1 SNGSNVGLLPFPVS
15 ECYVLLRFGGRYDWL
30 EEKGYMMRP
39 RYRPG
44 WKASWLDKPHSF
56 QCAEDAL
63 VLPCRCM
70 DARRTSDS
78 QVVALKRVKSSSDEA
93 RISKMFSSQKH
104 AENPANHC
112 IPLLDVLQLSMRT
125 MYSDQY
131 HPADLSKKYDWSGE
145 ASYESRTCHPP
156 RYYLIDFGFSK
167 IYDPGEERPPEEPI
181 MRYFGF
187 EVSIW
192 YSWSEILET
201 ACEGQDSV

>member
-1 SNGSNVGLLPFPVS
+1 MPLPSKESLRRRSS
-15 ECYVLLRFGGRYDWL
+15 EDSVEWFQRRIAAVPGFEVLRAAEIWWDQRYDWL

-63 VLPCRCM
+63 VLPYRCM

-112 IPLLDVLQLSMRT
+112 IPLLDVLQVPESDEVVLVMPWMCPVNDPPFRT
-125 MYSDQY
+125 I
-131 HPADLSKKYDWSGE
+131 GE
-145 ASYESRTCHPP
+145 V
-156 RYYLIDFGFSK
+156 LQFFQ
-167 IYDPGEERPPEEPI
+167 
-181 MRYFGF
+181 
-187 EVSIW
+187 
-192 YSWSEILET
+192 EILQVT
-201 ACEGQDSV
+201 VLPL